1 MQVQRRYAGLI
12 CIDILFFSLLKFP
25 DDGVV
30 GIPRNHPNEVGCA
43 PGKKPNE
50 NVKYVPTTNM
60 DSFQLQ
66 LVVYLENGCRR
77 DVIIVYHSIRSSY
90 KILRVKPLRLLT
102 MEK

>member
-1 MQVQRRYAGLI
+1 
-12 CIDILFFSLLKFP
+12 
-25 DDGVV
+25 
-30 GIPRNHPNEVGCA
+30 
-43 PGKKPNE
+43 
-50 NVKYVPTTNM
+50 M